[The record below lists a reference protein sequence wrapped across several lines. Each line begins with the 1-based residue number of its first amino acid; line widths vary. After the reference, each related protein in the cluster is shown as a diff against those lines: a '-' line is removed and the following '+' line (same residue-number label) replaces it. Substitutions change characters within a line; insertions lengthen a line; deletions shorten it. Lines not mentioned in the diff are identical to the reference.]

1 MKWKKLGSTKLFEHP
16 SVSIYEDDVE
26 LPNGNRTKY
35 VHFGE
40 MADAS
45 MIIAKNKDGQI
56 LLQKEYSYPPDEVL
70 FQLPGGQVEKD
81 EDPEEG
87 AKRELAEEAG
97 LSGELSLLGWFYLHN
112 RRTKQKMYV
121 YLAQNL
127 SEAQAEKDPEEMFE
141 DHWFTEAE
149 VDALIKSNEI
159 RTTPFLPVGRSTK
172 LIKTKRP
179 AETRVFFSLLCALV
193 SGSFKT

>member
-16 SVSIYEDDVE
+16 RISVYEDDVE
-26 LPNGNRTKY
+26 LPNGSQTKY

-45 MIIAKNKDGQI
+45 MIIAKNTKGKI
-56 LLQKEYSYPPDEVL
+56 LIQKEYSYPPDETL
-70 FQLPGGQVEKD
+70 FQLPGGAVENG

-97 LSGELSLLGWFYLHN
+97 LAGKLSLLGWFYLHN

-121 YLAQNL
+121 YLAQDL

-141 DHWFTEAE
+141 DYWFTEAE
-149 VDALIKSNEI
+149 IDVLIKTNEI
-159 RTTPFLPVGRSTK
+159 RNYTLLAGWTLY
-172 LIKTKRP
+172 KTHKN
-179 AETRVFFSLLCALV
+179 
-193 SGSFKT
+193 